1 MNISSATL
9 STTGLHALAHLPG
22 ALTPTT
28 IMGTDVRGWAVAL
41 IVALVAAIV
50 LETTTKALRIT
61 VRRLPA
67 ALLVCAVRPQL
78 PQRAWKVMEPKWR
91 SVLATHLESGP
102 KRTRRY
108 LAALTVVAKLAAHDA
123 REQARSAG
131 LLDRRRRSRA

>member
-1 MNISSATL
+1 
-9 STTGLHALAHLPG
+9 
-22 ALTPTT
+22 
-28 IMGTDVRGWAVAL
+28 MGTDVRGWAVAL
-41 IVALVAAIV
+41 IAALVAAIA

-61 VRRLPA
+61 IRRLPA

-78 PQRAWKVMEPKWR
+78 PQRAWKVMEPKWH
-91 SVLATHLESGP
+91 SILAAHLESGP